1 MNRLMVNFIFNLGHP
16 ISKNKVLYYI
26 LNLTWGLPL
35 TLLGVVLTLLCLP
48 FIPLGVRI
56 KRYHYIYYVE
66 LPLSGFGGFSIGT
79 TFFVGRK
86 SKESTLC
93 HEFGHTVQNAI
104 FGPFMLFVVSL
115 PSVTR
120 WWWRHFK
127 IKKGLGKSLMGYNH
141 IWFEGSAQA
150 IGDYCEPSQS

>member
-1 MNRLMVNFIFNLGHP
+1 MNKLMVRNVVNLGIP
-16 ISKNKVLYYI
+16 IANNKVLYYI

-35 TLLGVVLTLLCLP
+35 TIVGWLLTLILLPFCKVKRYKYTYYVVLP
-48 FIPLGVRI
+48 MD
-56 KRYHYIYYVE
+56 Y
-66 LPLSGFGGFSIGT
+66 FGISIGT